1 MSLASGII
9 KLAPVRMGDLTS
21 AATAATA
28 ATESYLA
35 PHLRAASASQ
45 KQQEQ
50 PKMDA
55 TNFPSLGAK
64 PTPVKSVW
72 NKVEPT
78 VINALMLIP
87 TLTTLPAV
95 ISLPVVIPNFKATV
109 DAYLE
114 KERLSEAERN
124 KQPETDI
131 NKMTKEELE
140 ADGWIT
146 LSLNR
151 AAVIEIMKKHSPVQA
166 PECCGNFS
174 FTDMS
179 TLCQNYEK
187 RVVREMNVY
196 RPKGSKV

>member
-21 AATAATA
+21 VATSAATA
-28 ATESYLA
+28 ATEAYLA
-35 PHLRAASASQ
+35 PHLRGASALQ
-45 KQQEQ
+45 TQQEQ

-55 TNFPSLGAK
+55 TNFPSLGGK
-64 PTPVKSVW
+64 PTTVKSVW
-72 NKVEPT
+72 NKAAPLMIIPT
-78 VINALMLIP
+78 V
-87 TLTTLPAV
+87 TT
-95 ISLPVVIPNFKATV
+95 LPVVIPNFKATV

-151 AAVIEIMKKHSPVQA
+151 AAVIEIMKKNDSVEA
-166 PECCGNFS
+166 PECCGT
-174 FTDMS
+174 FTFADMA